1 VPRALLCLVTDRR
14 RLAARLGC
22 DEVSAL
28 EWLVIQARAA
38 AHAGVDFVQIRE
50 GDLPA
55 ATLVALSRRVRAALE
70 GTAARVLVND
80 RVDVAIAAGA
90 HGVHLKASSIAPG
103 LARELLPAGAT
114 IGVSVHGADA
124 AARAGRVDYL
134 VAGAV
139 FATASKPAGW
149 PTLGLAGLVA
159 VVEAAAGVPVLAIGG
174 VEASSARSLRQA
186 GARGMAGIEAFLPAA
201 PPDRVEAS
209 VHETVSALRF
219 AFDSPE
225 HVT

>member
-1 VPRALLCLVTDRR
+1 MPRALLCLVTDRR
-14 RLAARLGC
+14 RLAARLDC

-28 EWLVIQARAA
+28 EWLVIQARVAA
-38 AHAGVDFVQIRE
+38 RAGVDFVQIRE

-55 ATLVALSRRVRAALE
+55 AALVSLSRRVRAALE
-70 GTAARVLVND
+70 GTGARVLVND

-103 LARELLPAGAT
+103 LARDLLPGGT

-149 PTLGLAGLVA
+149 PTLGLAGLVE

-174 VEASSARSLRQA
+174 VEASSAPSLRQA

-201 PPDRVEAS
+201 PPDRVEES